1 MALHTHNY
9 EIKNSEVGLAY
20 PYAEWLQAKEIQSS
34 KELVFYPHEKVHN
47 KFTKSYEHF
56 YLAKYDKYNSK
67 HIKLVSEHELSFTK
81 TLLDSKLQ
89 VLRLEKDSYYWHKV
103 CNSASTPQ
111 SAFSSIQNPVVLL
124 PKNSLRA
131 DYDPK
136 YKNFIFIARINK
148 PVDNE
153 ENYLYGFVIN
163 ICDYLPANV
172 FKLCE
177 EEDSKQDDVYNNS
190 CNLVSQDYEIL
201 CMKSSP
207 AALKQLCA
215 LKILHY
221 EYTYVN
227 KWHRN
232 DNEKQMMSSVFYNH
246 YGLPP
251 AIYSLI
257 WPSRLHLNECLQRFS
272 VLKSPN
278 GAYEMSINE
287 NGLLIMRRYVQSE
300 RREDYFKLCNYIY
313 EKDVESLL
321 LCKYGLM
328 IIYNRKQENRRPTL
342 VYQMKGRFLND
353 CQYVQL
359 TDLGTLVLRSYLG
372 HKESLVLNLNE
383 FIPTTKHFIDNN
395 SEIKKSESLRR
406 VFNVHNV
413 NLNLLHLDKNDE
425 EKYLFK
431 IVIRL
436 SQFNF
441 KLLINS
447 IVKVLQKMYNWFT
460 FF

>member
-1 MALHTHNY
+1 MALLTHNY
-9 EIKNSEVGLAY
+9 EIKNSEVGSAY
-20 PYAEWLQAKEIQSS
+20 PYADWLLT
-34 KELVFYPHEKVHN
+34 KELSHNCKDLLFYPHEKVLN
-47 KFTKSYEHF
+47 KFTQSHEHF
-56 YLAKYDKYNSK
+56 YLAKYDKCNSK
-67 HIKLVSEHELSFTK
+67 HIKLVSEHELHFTK

-89 VLRLEKDSYYWHKV
+89 ILRLDKDSYYWHKV
-103 CNSASTPQ
+103 CNSSNFNST
-111 SAFSSIQNPVVLL
+111 QNPVVLL

-148 PVDNE
+148 PIDNE
-153 ENYLYGFVIN
+153 DNYLYGFVIN

-177 EEDSKQDDVYNNS
+177 DEDSKDDVVNNS
-190 CNLVSQDYEIL
+190 CNLVNQDYEIL
-201 CMKSSP
+201 CLKSSP
-207 AALKQLCA
+207 ASLKQLCA
-215 LKILHY
+215 LKILQY
-221 EYTYVN
+221 EYNYLN
-227 KWHRN
+227 KRQRH
-232 DNEKQMMSSVFYNH
+232 DNEKQMLSSVFYKH

-257 WPSRLHLNECLQRFS
+257 WPSRLRFNECLQRFS
-272 VLKSPN
+272 VLKSPS
-278 GAYEMSINE
+278 GLYEMSINE
-287 NGLLIMRRYVQSE
+287 NGLLIMRKYVQSE
-300 RREDYFKLCNYIY
+300 RRVGHFKLCNYLY

-342 VYQMKGRFLND
+342 VFQVKGQLLSD
-353 CQYVQL
+353 YQYVQL
-359 TDLGTLVLRSYLG
+359 SDQGTLVLRSWNPDG
-372 HKESLVLNLNE
+372 RESVVLNLNE

-395 SEIKKSESLRR
+395 SEIKRSEGSRR

-431 IVIRL
+431 IVIHL
-436 SQFNF
+436 SQFNL
-441 KLLINS
+441 KLLISN
-447 IVKVLQKMYNWFT
+447 IVKVLRKIYNWFT